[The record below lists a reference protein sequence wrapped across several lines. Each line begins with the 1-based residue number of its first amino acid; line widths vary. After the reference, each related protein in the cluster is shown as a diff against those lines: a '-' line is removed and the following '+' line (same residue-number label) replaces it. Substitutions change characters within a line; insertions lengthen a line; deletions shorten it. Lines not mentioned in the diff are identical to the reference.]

1 MSDPK
6 DQCGGVPLTT
16 EMDGAVPCGL
26 EATGTD
32 SDGEA
37 CWSSK
42 LFFFFKL
49 FRGTENKDETTK
61 GTVSAPTLLSLKWHQ
76 NHMDRALM

>member
-1 MSDPK
+1 MCDPK
-6 DQCGGVPLTT
+6 DQCGRVPLTT
-16 EMDGAVPCGL
+16 EMDGVVPCRL

-42 LFFFFKL
+42 LFFFFFNYSEELKTKMRPP
-49 FRGTENKDETTK
+49 RGQFQHQHFSALSGTRITWTE
-61 GTVSAPTLLSLKWHQ
+61 H
-76 NHMDRALM
+76 